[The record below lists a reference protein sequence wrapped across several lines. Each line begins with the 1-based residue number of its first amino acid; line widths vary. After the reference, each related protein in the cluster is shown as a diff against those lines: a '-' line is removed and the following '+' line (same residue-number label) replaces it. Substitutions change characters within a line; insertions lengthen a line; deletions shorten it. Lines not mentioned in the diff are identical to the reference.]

1 MVTALALYSGG
12 LDSILACRLVSSL
25 GVRVKAIRFVTPFFG
40 YELLAREE
48 EYAAEVM
55 AKYGIDV
62 VLRDVSEQYLE
73 MLKNPAHGYG
83 KNFNPCVDCKIML
96 MSEARKMLAE
106 YDASFLISGEVVG
119 QRPMSQRKDTLRLI
133 EHKSGNDDILLRPL
147 CAKSQPPTK
156 PELEGL
162 IDREQ
167 LLDFS
172 GRTRQ
177 PQMQLAA
184 SFGISDYPS
193 PAGGCV
199 LTDPILAKRIESA
212 YAEKDKVTVADVR
225 LLMIGRHFKL
235 PHGGWL
241 CVGRKEEE
249 NQAVEALCEPTD
261 FLLNMEER
269 PGPTAVLRYPG
280 DEEDFIAAAGLV
292 VRFGKKVPESPEAVV
307 EFVKAGRI
315 DRTISI
321 GPLADDLFK
330 DWYR

>member
-1 MVTALALYSGG
+1 MVTALSLYSGG
-12 LDSILACRLVSSL
+12 LDSILSCRVVAAQ
-25 GVRVKAIRFVTPFFG
+25 GIRVKAIRFVTPFFG
-40 YELLAREE
+40 YELLAREQ

-55 AKYGIDV
+55 AKYGIEV
-62 VLRDVSEQYLE
+62 VLRDVSEPYLE
-73 MLKNPAHGYG
+73 MLKKPAHGYG

-96 MSEARKMLAE
+96 MTEARKMLAE
-106 YDASFLISGEVVG
+106 QDASFLISGEVMG

-133 EHKSGNDDILLRPL
+133 ERKSGNEDILLRPL

-156 PELEGL
+156 PEREGL

-167 LLDFS
+167 LLDFR

-184 SFGISDYPS
+184 SFGITDYPS
-193 PAGGCV
+193 PAGGCA
-199 LTDPILAKRIESA
+199 LTDPILAKRIEAA
-212 YAEKDKVTVADVR
+212 YAERDKVSVSDVR
-225 LLMIGRHFKL
+225 LLLIGRQFKL

-241 CVGRKEEE
+241 CMGRQAEE
-249 NQAVEALCEPTD
+249 NEKVAALQEPED

-269 PGPTAVLRYPG
+269 PGPTALLRYPG
-280 DEEDFIAAAGLV
+280 GEEDFIAAAGLV
-292 VRFGKKVPESPEAVV
+292 VRFGKKVPAEPETVV
-307 EFVKAGRI
+307 EFVKDGRLA
-315 DRTISI
+315 RSMIS